1 MKRSTLVALSALA
14 FICGLVWV
22 STDHL
27 TGVAAVLVI
36 GLPIVLGILSALYG
50 LEG

>member
-1 MKRSTLVALSALA
+1 MSKKSLLALSALA

-27 TGVAAVLVI
+27 TGLAAVLVI
-36 GLPIVLGILSALYG
+36 VVPIVLGVLSAMYG
-50 LEG
+50 LDG

>member
-1 MKRSTLVALSALA
+1 LRKKTLVALSALA

-36 GLPIVLGILSALYG
+36 GLPIVLGILSVMYG
-50 LEG
+50 LDE